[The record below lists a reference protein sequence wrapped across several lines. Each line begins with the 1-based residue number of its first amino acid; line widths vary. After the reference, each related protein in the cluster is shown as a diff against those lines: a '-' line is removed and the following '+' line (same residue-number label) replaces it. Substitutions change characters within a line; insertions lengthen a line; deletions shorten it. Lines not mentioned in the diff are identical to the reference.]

1 MNFNLVGFAV
11 IQIPEMA
18 LCWYGQVKNRWLNM
32 KKSESH
38 SFVETEPAMTN
49 SSNIIKLQNRRFQ
62 SKGKSIIFG
71 NQPTQQIKTEEKER
85 AIETPSKLCNEQWI
99 VISARMNNVELKL
112 QQLTDVIEKITKVH

>member
-1 MNFNLVGFAV
+1 
-11 IQIPEMA
+11 
-18 LCWYGQVKNRWLNM
+18 M

-62 SKGKSIIFG
+62 SKSKSIIFG
-71 NQPTQQIKTEEKER
+71 YQPTQQIKTEEKER